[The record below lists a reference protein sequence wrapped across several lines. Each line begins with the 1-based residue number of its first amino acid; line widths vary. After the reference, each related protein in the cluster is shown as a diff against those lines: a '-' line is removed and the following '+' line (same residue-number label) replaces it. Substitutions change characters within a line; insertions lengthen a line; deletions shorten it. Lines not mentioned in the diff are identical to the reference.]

1 MLSKEART
9 RYLRIPHQ
17 RKAVKWEGEIL
28 CWYSVKAGDHSLDIF
43 DSETLDQPM
52 KAIEAEMKKG
62 KPRDSA
68 LLPLMKLTFSH
79 LRMCVQND
87 ATSVNE
93 ILEEYPVLAKP
104 AIVNTL

>member
-28 CWYSVKAGDHSLDIF
+28 CWYSIKAGDHSLDIF

-52 KAIEAEMKKG
+52 KAIEAEMKK
-62 KPRDSA
+62 A
-68 LLPLMKLTFSH
+68 KLSVATLETHIFS
-79 LRMCVQND
+79 L
-87 ATSVNE
+87 
-93 ILEEYPVLAKP
+93 
-104 AIVNTL
+104 